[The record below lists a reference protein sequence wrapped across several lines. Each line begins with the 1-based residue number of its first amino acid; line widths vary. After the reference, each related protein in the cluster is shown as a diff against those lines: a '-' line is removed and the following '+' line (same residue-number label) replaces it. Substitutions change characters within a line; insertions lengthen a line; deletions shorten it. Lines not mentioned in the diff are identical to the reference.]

1 MALDL
6 KDVTRAFGRGEAT
19 LESLR
24 AAARAEP
31 YDRQLAGEIMRLIS
45 DWENSAWKDS
55 ARSRD
60 DLRANIKSL
69 VPPAPTASSPAS
81 TSRRQPRESIYEA
94 GLRGQRRRP

>member
-1 MALDL
+1 MADL

-24 AAARAEP
+24 AAARGEL
-31 YDRQLAGEIMRLIS
+31 YDRQLAGEIIRLIS

-55 ARSRD
+55 ARSRG
-60 DLRANIKSL
+60 DLRANIKAL
-69 VPPAPTASSPAS
+69 VPPAPTVASPGL
-81 TSRRQPRESIYEA
+81 TSRRKPRESIYEA